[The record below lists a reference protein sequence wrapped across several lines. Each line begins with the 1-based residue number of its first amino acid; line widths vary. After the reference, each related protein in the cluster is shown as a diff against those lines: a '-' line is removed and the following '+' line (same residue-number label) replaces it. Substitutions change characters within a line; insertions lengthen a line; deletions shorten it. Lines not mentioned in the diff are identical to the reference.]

1 MRSGAVA
8 MEFNGASG
16 SRGCSP
22 NAGRAVSGRSDPL
35 SYDVV
40 SVYTLLLGDE
50 DGPATVSVHATAE
63 EAWRALD
70 REVRARCGLRPRPR
84 RVIEPDAATR
94 LANAWRAGDAETRF
108 WQICPHRLPL
118 MVPAIG
124 RPVVPAR
131 H

>member
-1 MRSGAVA
+1 MGI
-8 MEFNGASG
+8 G
-16 SRGCSP
+16 SRECSP
-22 NAGRAVSGRSDPL
+22 GAGPAVMSGRSDPL
-35 SYDVV
+35 SYDVM
-40 SVYTLLLGDE
+40 SVYTLMLGDE
-50 DGPATVSVHATAE
+50 NGPATVSVHSSAE

-84 RVIEPDAATR
+84 RVIDPDAATR
-94 LANAWRAGDAETRF
+94 LADAWRSGELESRF

-118 MVPAIG
+118 MVPEIG

>member
-1 MRSGAVA
+1 MS
-8 MEFNGASG
+8 
-16 SRGCSP
+16 C
-22 NAGRAVSGRSDPL
+22 
-35 SYDVV
+35 DVV
-40 SVYTLLLGDE
+40 SVYSLLIGDE
-50 DGPATVSVHATAE
+50 HGSATVSVHASAD

-84 RVIEPDAATR
+84 RVVDPDAASR
-94 LANAWRAGDAETRF
+94 LADAWRSGDIECRF
-108 WQICPHRLPL
+108 WQIHPHQLTL